1 MKSIVGTL
9 SLLFAL
15 SAFSAIE
22 PITSFNP
29 GFYLGSGS
37 YRTSTG
43 VNGSTASYISFGS
56 ESWNIIQMRNNTVHF
71 YGNVLDIDENGFF
84 TIHLTDTSNPGQPI
98 SAEGQGNC
106 ATNKC
111 QFGVVIGN
119 GELQKVLEFD
129 GSHNLLHSY
138 GSIRYQDGTPSVQ
151 WEEDN
156 FRLPSNK

>member
-1 MKSIVGTL
+1 MKSIASTL
-9 SLLFAL
+9 SFLFAL

-43 VNGSTASYISFGS
+43 VNGATASYISFGS
-56 ESWNIIQMRNNTVHF
+56 EGWNIIQLRNNTVHF
-71 YGNVLDIDENGFF
+71 YGSVLDIDENGFF
-84 TIHLTDTSNPGQPI
+84 TIQFTDTSNPAQPI
-98 SAEGQGNC
+98 SAEGYGNC

-111 QFGVVIGN
+111 QFTVSLAHGQLHKI
-119 GELQKVLEFD
+119 LEFD

-138 GSIRYQDGTPSVQ
+138 GVIRYQDGTASVQ

-156 FRLPSNK
+156 FRLPSTK